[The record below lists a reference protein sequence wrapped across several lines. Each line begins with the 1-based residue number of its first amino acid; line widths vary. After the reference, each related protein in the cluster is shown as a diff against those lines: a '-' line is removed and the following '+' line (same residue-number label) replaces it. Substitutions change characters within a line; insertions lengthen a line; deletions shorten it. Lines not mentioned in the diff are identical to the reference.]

1 MVGTIVNTAC
11 IVAGSILGSL
21 LRKGIRPS
29 VRQVM
34 FTSMGLAS
42 LGLGLNAFVGHFGES
57 EFPVL
62 FIISLAV
69 GGLAG
74 TALDLDGR
82 FKRLVCGGANPMSET
97 GTAASGPANGR
108 SQLAQGLSTCILL
121 FCIGTF
127 SIVGPMNSALYGD
140 NTFLFTNATLDLI
153 TSTVFATT
161 YGIGIIFAAPVLFTW
176 QMLFYLI
183 AKLAGDVIPESLI
196 HEIVS
201 VGGLLI
207 VASGLSLLE
216 LKDCKSLNLI
226 PSLLVPVLFYLLKSV
241 FGF

>member
-82 FKRLVCGGANPMSET
+82 FKRLVNGGANPIAESALKPDK
-97 GTAASGPANGR
+97 AATR

-140 NTFLFTNATLDLI
+140 NTFLYTNATLDLI

-183 AKLAGDVIPESLI
+183 ARLAGDVIPEALI

>member
-11 IVAGSILGSL
+11 ILVGSL
-21 LRKGIRPS
+21 IGSFAKKGIKPE
-29 VRQVM
+29 VQNVM
-34 FTSMGLAS
+34 YTAMGLAS
-42 LGLGLNAFVGHFGES
+42 LGLGCNAFISHFGES

-62 FIISLAV
+62 FILSLAI

-82 FKRLVCGGANPMSET
+82 FKALVNSRSHEVAESKGG
-97 GTAASGPANGR
+97 
-108 SQLAQGLSTCILL
+108 LAQGLSTCILL

-140 NTFLFTNATLDLI
+140 NTFLFTNATLDFI
-153 TSTVFATT
+153 TSMVFATT
-161 YGIGIIFAAPVLFTW
+161 YGIGISFAAPVLFLW
-176 QMLFYLI
+176 QGLFYLI
-183 AKLAGDVIPESLI
+183 AKMAGSIIPDVLI
-196 HEIVS
+196 HEIIS

-207 VASGLSLLE
+207 LASGLSLLN

-226 PSLLVPVLFYLLKSV
+226 PSLVVPVLFYALKSII
-241 FGF
+241 GF

>member
-1 MVGTIVNTAC
+1 MLGTIVNTAC
-11 IVAGSILGSL
+11 ILIGSIVGSL
-21 LRKGIRPS
+21 AKKGIKP
-29 VRQVM
+29 QVQNVLY
-34 FTSMGLAS
+34 TAMGLAS
-42 LGLGLNAFVGHFGES
+42 LGLGFNAFITHFGES

-62 FIISLAV
+62 FIISLAL
-69 GGLAG
+69 GGLIG

-82 FKRLVCGGANPMSET
+82 FKGLVNRHSHESGETKGG
-97 GTAASGPANGR
+97 
-108 SQLAQGLSTCILL
+108 LAQGLSTCILL

-161 YGIGIIFAAPVLFTW
+161 YGIGIAFAAPVLFLW
-176 QMLFYLI
+176 QGMFFLI
-183 AKLAGDVIPESLI
+183 AKMVGGIIPEILI
-196 HEIVS
+196 HEIIS

-207 VASGLSLLE
+207 VASGLSLLN

-226 PSLLVPVLFYLLKSV
+226 PSLLIPVLFYLLKTLI
-241 FGF
+241 GF